1 MPVIGSRQVAVGGCW
16 CLWVADVDGL
26 LCWKSRCELQKVV
39 LLAARRAVGD
49 CIGSCSG
56 NVERVVDHVYW
67 IWLWGYLMFDMF

>member
-1 MPVIGSRQVAVGGCW
+1 MAVGVCGLPMWMDCYVGSRV
-16 CLWVADVDGL
+16 
-26 LCWKSRCELQKVV
+26 CELQRVV